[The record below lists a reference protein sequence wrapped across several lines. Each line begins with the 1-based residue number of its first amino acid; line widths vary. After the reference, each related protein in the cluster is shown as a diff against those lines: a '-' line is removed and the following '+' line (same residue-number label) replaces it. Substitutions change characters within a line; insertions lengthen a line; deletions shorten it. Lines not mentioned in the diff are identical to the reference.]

1 MRNVVAAV
9 MLGSVLVTGCATPVP
24 GTTATPTLQQVAF
37 EPTATAPPTNTPVPS
52 PTPTVGPA
60 DEGCLRARAE
70 IPEGQNPTVF
80 LTSGPASGCYDSVGE
95 FLDDIGLTW
104 GEFAP
109 GTVITIW
116 TRSPVDSEGMVVP
129 PTPTPVPLSVTI
141 SPSKED
147 GFEYVCG
154 HPPFTV
160 DFSARVTG
168 GSGDLECAW
177 DFDTDGRVDSRDQDP
192 GPFTYGAPGVYNAT
206 LTVTDEAGQSSI
218 TERRIVAIGEPT
230 WPSWKYGVMAHV
242 QLTGQLYAD
251 YAQSERAVRMV
262 EEAGIEAI
270 RLDLAWPVVEPN
282 RKGEYDWRDYDRVVR
297 MIRDHGIQIL
307 ALVNYSARW
316 ASSGHMDDWNDWGL
330 SAPRNPRDFAD
341 FAKAIVDRYPN
352 DIHAW
357 QIWGETNCS
366 LYFRGTNAATYT
378 EMLKQA
384 YLAIKYSDPTA
395 VVVLSGLASDAS
407 EWYPG
412 VTFVEP
418 TVFLQTIYDNGG
430 RDYFDAVARHPYA
443 DPSPE
448 GLDYVM
454 GQLDS
459 LRRVMVANEDAHKR
473 IWITE
478 CGWSSSPP
486 YSEERQAQWATAIL
500 PSLIGLDYVGPLFWY
515 NLRDKGTDPNNF
527 DDNLGLIRID
537 FTPKPAYYA
546 YQEFIRQHPSP

>member
-1 MRNVVAAV
+1 MFKAV
-9 MLGSVLVTGCATPVP
+9 PVICAICIVLTGCAIAAPSPTPADRSP
-24 GTTATPTLQQVAF
+24 QVAAR
-37 EPTATAPPTNTPVPS
+37 PTGTALPTGTSVPS
-52 PTPTVGPA
+52 PTPRMSLA
-60 DEGCLRARAE
+60 SEGCVRATAE

-80 LTSGPASGCYDSVGE
+80 VTSGAASGCYDGINE
-95 FLDDIGLTW
+95 FLDDIGLSW
-104 GEFAP
+104 DEFQP
-109 GTVITIW
+109 GTVVTFW
-116 TRSPVDSEGMVVP
+116 TLWPVDERGEVVY
-129 PTPTPVPLSVTI
+129 PTPTPLPLSVTI
-141 SPSKED
+141 SPSVDD

-160 DFSARVTG
+160 DFGAQVAG
-168 GSGDLECAW
+168 GSGELEYAW
-177 DFDTDGRVDSRDQDP
+177 DFNVDGTIDATARDP
-192 GPFTYGAPGVYNAT
+192 EPFTYQTPGVYNAR
-206 LTVTDEAGQSSI
+206 LTVTDEAGQTSVA
-218 TERRIVAIGEPT
+218 ERRIVAIGEPT
-230 WPSWKYGVMAHV
+230 WPGWKYGVMAHV

-478 CGWSSSPP
+478 CGWSSSHP

-546 YQEFIRQHPSP
+546 YQEFSSQHPSP